1 MDKRSSSWEELDGRQ
16 FADDV
21 RGDRTALHLGGATGG
36 VALYSREGGGL
47 LTAAGTG
54 TLFITN
60 VEKLTPA
67 ARHVLRRIMESGRY
81 TPFGDPYPR
90 PVNCRLIV
98 ATPRP
103 LVALARSSLI
113 EWEFA
118 DALGYIALRAESV
131 VNALQAEALLD
142 THPSKLAAAS

>member
-1 MDKRSSSWEELDGRQ
+1 MDKMSGSWEELDGRQ

-36 VALYSREGGGL
+36 VALSLGEGRGVL
-47 LTAAGTG
+47 AAAGTG

-67 ARHVLRRIMESGRY
+67 ARHVLCRIIESGRY

-90 PVNCRLIV
+90 PVSCRLII
-98 ATPRP
+98 ATSRP
-103 LVALARSSLI
+103 LAVLARSALV
-113 EWEFA
+113 EWELA
-118 DALGYIALRAESV
+118 DALGHIAVRAEMV
-131 VNALQAEALLD
+131 VSALMAEEFLQ
-142 THPSKLAAAS
+142 THPSELAAAS